1 MLVPYASEIVQP
13 IFDFDASKI
22 LIATIQQKGPDGRF
36 EGKHD
41 IVRLFGRKSK

>member
-1 MLVPYASEIVQP
+1 MGH
-13 IFDFDASKI
+13 FDASK
-22 LIATIQQKGPDGRF
+22 IATIQQKGPDGRF